1 MFWYTLH
8 YFMNE
13 RQVKYGRHYLKQ
25 DTPEVFIGQVFS
37 SSTTEGLLYNQ
48 VF

>member
-13 RQVKYGRHYLKQ
+13 RQVKYGRYYLKQ
-25 DTPEVFIGQVFS
+25 DTSEVFIGQVFFIF
-37 SSTTEGLLYNQ
+37 YNRKTAL
-48 VF
+48 